1 MLKKEIIAH
10 RFPKSPISEV
20 FRTLRTNIQFMNTK
34 KGLKTILVT
43 STSPSEGKSWITAN
57 LAVTFAQ
64 ANKRV
69 LLVDCDLRKGRQFS
83 LFGVAPVP
91 GISNYLSGIN
101 ANGGESS
108 SNIMS
113 YIRTTEVPNLFLI
126 TAGSIPPNPS
136 ELLVSDQMMDVIGK
150 LKDAF
155 DLVIFDGT
163 PSVLVTDAVII
174 SRYVDTTIIVA
185 GYKQSKVE
193 DLQKIKRDIENV
205 GGKIAGVVINKVP
218 TSQKKYESA
227 YYYGSSNNYK
237 SSQSIKMPDRR
248 QVQRE
253 DPEERAREDR
263 EKIKEKAREM
273 IRQNREQNRD
283 AQKEHELNREV
294 KPKSIRRGRRPSDV

>member
-1 MLKKEIIAH
+1 MKKEIITH
-10 RFPKSPISEV
+10 IMPKSPISEV

-34 KGLKTILVT
+34 RGLKTILVT
-43 STSPSEGKSWITAN
+43 STSPAEGKTWVTAN

-83 LFGVAPVP
+83 MFGVAPVP
-91 GISNYLSGIN
+91 GISNYLSGIS

-108 SNIMS
+108 QDIMS
-113 YIRTTEVPNLFLI
+113 YIKTTEVPNLFII

-136 ELLVSDQMMDVIGK
+136 ELLVSDQMQDTIEK

-163 PSVLVTDAVII
+163 PSILVTDAVIL

-185 GYKQSKVE
+185 AYKQTKVE

-218 TSQKKYESA
+218 IAQKKYESA
-227 YYYGSSNNYK
+227 YYYGANGPTSGK
-237 SSQSIKMPDRR
+237 SSRKLPDVKRMNR
-248 QVQRE
+248 ADV
-253 DPEERAREDR
+253 EEKAREDR
-263 EKIKEKAREM
+263 EKIKEKARQM
-273 IRQNREQNRD
+273 IEQNK
-283 AQKEHELNREV
+283 AYENNLNNSFE
-294 KPKSIRRGRRPSDV
+294 DDTQNTFQNHTENNDE